1 MKDSP
6 RGSEESHSQED
17 PLELAARYLRQRK
30 QMGEEEL
37 YLSPGLFDS
46 IEKSPAEKAKLLM
59 ELYEA
64 TKDCDRCGL
73 CEKKT
78 NYVFGTGSASSLVMF
93 IGEAPGREEDL
104 QGEPFVG
111 RAGQLLNKILTA
123 IGLKREEVYIGN
135 ILKCRP
141 PENRDP
147 LPGEIEACLPHL
159 YQQIDVI
166 KPKIIV
172 ALGRIAAQ
180 TLLKTNLPMSKLR
193 GRFHDFK
200 GYPFLVTYHTAAL
213 LRNPEYKK
221 PTWEDMK
228 ILRRYYDK
236 ITGEKFKFYDEE

>member
-1 MKDSP
+1 MEDSL
-6 RGSEESHSQED
+6 RKED
-17 PLELAARYLRQRK
+17 PLELAARYLRQRREL
-30 QMGEEEL
+30 GEEEL

-46 IEKSPAEKAKLLM
+46 IEKSPREKAELLK

-73 CEKKT
+73 CGKKT

-159 YQQIDVI
+159 YQQIDII